1 MKQNLLE
8 RASTFARLHI
18 PKASELLAQ
27 RLRGAI
33 LRKNLAEGVPL
44 PTEKELVEQ
53 LGVSRATVRE
63 GLRLLEADGL
73 ITTRPGRGG
82 GTVVRRPP
90 TSGHTRALAL
100 LLQFAGTTLGE
111 LLEARQVLEP
121 ACARLAAGR
130 VQPEQRAEMERL
142 IEEMRTSTDE
152 PVTYLAQQVRFHL
165 LIAHAAGNNVLRIYA
180 TSLAELTHEQMM
192 HVPFTR
198 EDLEAG
204 TLGCAA
210 ILEALA
216 QHNGDWT
223 ARRLQKHLVA
233 VEKAIT
239 RLGWPLDEQAEA
251 LEARANGRPQ

>member
-1 MKQNLLE
+1 MKKNLLE

-33 LRKNLAEGVPL
+33 LRKDLAEGAPL

-73 ITTRPGRGG
+73 IATRPGRGG

-90 TSGHTRALAL
+90 ASGHTRALAL

-111 LLEARQVLEP
+111 LLEARRVIEP

-130 VQPEQRAEMERL
+130 VRPDQLVEMERL
-142 IEEMRTSTDE
+142 IEEMRASTGE
-152 PVTYLAQQVRFHL
+152 PLAYLTQQVRFHL

-180 TSLAELTHEQMM
+180 TSLAELTHEQMV

-204 TLGCAA
+204 TVGCAA

-216 QHNGDWT
+216 QRDGEWA
-223 ARRLQKHLVA
+223 ARRLQKHLSA
-233 VEKAIT
+233 VEQAIT
-239 RLGWPLDEQAEA
+239 RVGWPLDQQAEA
-251 LEARANGRPQ
+251 LEGRANGRAG